1 MLCCRECWQ
10 HFRHLIRALDFEK
23 SFSDNKLRKT
33 LGSTPCK
40 KFRHSMMMGPGLC
53 YRYKIPR
60 RGRLSPASR
69 ASSTNR
75 GRTYLSG
82 GRFMTVSGKKRFFQ
96 PEGFLS
102 KCPSKRVTFRRG
114 QKIYSQGTPANAIF
128 YIREGRVQLGVLSW
142 REKAEIIG
150 VLSVGDFFGEGC
162 LTGQRQRM
170 ESAVADSEC
179 IVMRIERLVMLAVLR
194 EEPTLSNLFISHLFN
209 RNIPIEQ
216 ALIDQ
221 LFTPAEKRLARLL
234 LLLANFGQEG
244 KQEPVI
250 ANVSQKDLAEMVDIM
265 PRWHVRRSLSKFRN
279 LGFIEYNNG
288 LSVHSSLINV
298 ILHD

>member
-1 MLCCRECWQ
+1 
-10 HFRHLIRALDFEK
+10 
-23 SFSDNKLRKT
+23 
-33 LGSTPCK
+33 
-40 KFRHSMMMGPGLC
+40 
-53 YRYKIPR
+53 
-60 RGRLSPASR
+60 
-69 ASSTNR
+69 
-75 GRTYLSG
+75 
-82 GRFMTVSGKKRFFQ
+82 MTVSGKKRFFQ